1 MFSCVWDLKI
11 YHILYNVFHI
21 WRTVRRSGRLCCEAS
36 WSTQQIWGH
45 ARPDNWHVIW
55 NVESSKNIWHCHGL
69 CESLGTTE
77 RQNHIN
83 FLGATQCA
91 CSPPSPP
98 STQSLSSSFRWLWTH
113 NDVIDYFTKFVH
125 SQPPPPTQLVP
136 KCLFSFR
143 WWSILPATGF
153 TPILLFYRWRSLSL
167 WFISDQ
173 FPDCHMIQNY
183 HHNKV
188 QNMTRIDHH
197 RVQRATSQL
206 IQKETCWCGSIT
218 LRGSATI
225 IVVFFP
231 IWITFFSFDRTVL
244 FSMVAGNELFYTR

>member
-69 CESLGTTE
+69 CESLGTTG

-98 STQSLSSSFRWLWTH
+98 STQSLFSSFRWLWTH
-113 NDVIDYFTKFVH
+113 NDVIDFFTKFVH
-125 SQPPPPTQLVP
+125 SQPPPPHPTSTQMFVQLSMVINIASHW
-136 KCLFSFR
+136 LHTHT
-143 WWSILPATGF
+143 A
-153 TPILLFYRWRSLSL
+153 LLQVEISLSDL
-167 WFISDQ
+167 
-173 FPDCHMIQNY
+173 
-183 HHNKV
+183 
-188 QNMTRIDHH
+188 
-197 RVQRATSQL
+197 
-206 IQKETCWCGSIT
+206 
-218 LRGSATI
+218 
-225 IVVFFP
+225 
-231 IWITFFSFDRTVL
+231 
-244 FSMVAGNELFYTR
+244 